1 MPATDPLP
9 LPDGVTA
16 APILLPVDSYAQ
28 LCVRAQ
34 RAQLEPAD
42 YLGRLMVAAID
53 AASAA
58 GVTP

>member
-34 RAQLEPAD
+34 RATPE
-42 YLGRLMVAAID
+42 AAQAL
-53 AASAA
+53 AAVVPFSS
-58 GVTP
+58 GM